1 MNDLQSNVLL
11 LPFIHEVWAG
21 VHLLLEV
28 IVRVVVLIFFV
39 NQSLLDLLLFAFV
52 DLTFAGAVI
61 TVKVVHFNLLPLVH
75 WLVCSSSITPLLP
88 VRVGNSVFDLNL
100 LVHIRRRGLPS
111 KSMLWLTDVECVEQ
125 S

>member
-11 LPFIHEVWAG
+11 LPFIREVWAT
-21 VHLLLEV
+21 VHLLFEV
-28 IVRVVVLIFFV
+28 IVRVVVLIFV
-39 NQSLLDLLLFAFV
+39 VSQSLLDVLLLAFL
-52 DLTFAGAVI
+52 DLTFTGAVI

-75 WLVCSSSITPLLP
+75 WLVCSSSIAPLLP
-88 VRVGNSVFDLNL
+88 IRVGHSIFDLNL

-111 KSMLWLTDVECVEQ
+111 ESMLWLTDVECVEQ

>member
-1 MNDLQSNVLL
+1 
-11 LPFIHEVWAG
+11 
-21 VHLLLEV
+21 
-28 IVRVVVLIFFV
+28 
-39 NQSLLDLLLFAFV
+39 LDLLLLAFV
-52 DLTFAGAVI
+52 GLTFAGAVI

-100 LVHIRRRGLPS
+100 LVHIRRRGLSS
-111 KSMLWLTDVECVEQ
+111 KSMLCLTDVECVEQ